1 MQLNDVLIKTTKN
14 KKRIGRGGNRG
25 TTAGRGTKGQKA
37 RAGHKIRPAIRDLIK
52 RIPKKRGV
60 KFTTV
65 RPAKIVV
72 DFDMLEKNFVAG
84 EKITPR
90 TLARKNLISLPSKK
104 TQARVKI
111 LSRGKLTKKFIFENV
126 NVSSAAAVKIM
137 ELGGEI
143 RHVKK

>member
-1 MQLNDVLIKTTKN
+1 MQLNNILIKTTKN

-25 TTAGRGTKGQKA
+25 TTSGRGTKGQKA

-60 KFTTV
+60 KFSTV
-65 RPAKIVV
+65 RPAKIAV
-72 DFDMLEKNFVAG
+72 DFTMLENNFKTG
-84 EKITPR
+84 EKSTPR
-90 TLARKNLISLPSKK
+90 TLEKRNLISLPSKK
-104 TQARVKI
+104 AQARVKI

-126 NVSSAAAVKIM
+126 NVSSSAAAKIM
-137 ELGGEI
+137 DLGGEI